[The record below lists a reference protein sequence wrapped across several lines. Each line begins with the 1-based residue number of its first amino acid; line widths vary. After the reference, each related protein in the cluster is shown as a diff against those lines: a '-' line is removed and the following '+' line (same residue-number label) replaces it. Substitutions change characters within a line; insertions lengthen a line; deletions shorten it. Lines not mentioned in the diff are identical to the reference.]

1 MKISSVVTIDYGG
14 YTSSISKP
22 LEGFQKGFGAIIEN
36 SLKMHSSSDC
46 TGKKNNI
53 NFSSGRL
60 GEFYTEKTRQINT
73 TSQKGATVN
82 NSGGRKRS
90 KRGRFE
96 MHSLQS
102 FTKNT

>member
-1 MKISSVVTIDYGG
+1 MKICSIVTIDYGG
-14 YTSSISKP
+14 YTSSISES
-22 LEGFQKGFGAIIEN
+22 LERFQKGFGTIIEN

-60 GEFYTEKTRQINT
+60 GEFYTEKPSQINT
-73 TSQKGATVN
+73 TSQKGATVRD
-82 NSGGRKRS
+82 SCGRKSS
-90 KRGRFE
+90 KRRRFE